1 MRSMKDMSV
10 LITGGGSGIGEEAAR
25 YYAENGAK
33 VTICGRREEKI
44 RAVAE
49 SIGPLCTWVVADV
62 TKTAD
67 LKNIVARCVEHG
79 GGIDALISNAGNMLR
94 RSIGDWTEE
103 SLLDIFHTNVV
114 AGMLLSQEALPHLVQ
129 REGCIIFIGSVYTQ
143 RAFPGAAPY
152 AATKGALEA
161 LVKVLASEV
170 GPQGVRVGAVRPGA
184 VLTEINERSGD
195 FTHEEAAARLE
206 SMANQHVLGRT
217 GTAREIAEGIAY
229 LTCAEWVTGDVLAI
243 DGGLGL
249 GVTI

>member
-44 RAVAE
+44 RAVAQ
-49 SIGPLCTWVVADV
+49 SIGPLCTWIVADV

>member
-1 MRSMKDMSV
+1 
-10 LITGGGSGIGEEAAR
+10 
-25 YYAENGAK
+25 
-33 VTICGRREEKI
+33 
-44 RAVAE
+44 
-49 SIGPLCTWVVADV
+49 
-62 TKTAD
+62 
-67 LKNIVARCVEHG
+67 
-79 GGIDALISNAGNMLR
+79 
-94 RSIGDWTEE
+94 
-103 SLLDIFHTNVV
+103 
-114 AGMLLSQEALPHLVQ
+114 MLLSQEALPHLVQ
-129 REGCIIFIGSVYTQ
+129 RKGSIIFIGSVYTQ

-170 GPQGVRVGAVRPGA
+170 GPKGVRVGAVRPGA

>member
-44 RAVAE
+44 RAVAQ
-49 SIGPLCTWVVADV
+49 SIGPRCTWVVADV

-129 REGCIIFIGSVYTQ
+129 RKGCIIFIGSIQ
-143 RAFPGAAPY
+143 RSFLLPFHFPGFAFY
-152 AATKGALEA
+152 
-161 LVKVLASEV
+161 VIMVLLH
-170 GPQGVRVGAVRPGA
+170 R
-184 VLTEINERSGD
+184 
-195 FTHEEAAARLE
+195 
-206 SMANQHVLGRT
+206 
-217 GTAREIAEGIAY
+217 
-229 LTCAEWVTGDVLAI
+229 
-243 DGGLGL
+243 
-249 GVTI
+249 

>member
-25 YYAENGAK
+25 YYAENDAK

-67 LKNIVARCVEHG
+67 LKNIVTRCVEHG

-103 SLLDIFHTNVV
+103 
-114 AGMLLSQEALPHLVQ
+114 
-129 REGCIIFIGSVYTQ
+129 
-143 RAFPGAAPY
+143 
-152 AATKGALEA
+152 
-161 LVKVLASEV
+161 
-170 GPQGVRVGAVRPGA
+170 
-184 VLTEINERSGD
+184 
-195 FTHEEAAARLE
+195 
-206 SMANQHVLGRT
+206 
-217 GTAREIAEGIAY
+217 
-229 LTCAEWVTGDVLAI
+229 
-243 DGGLGL
+243 
-249 GVTI
+249 

>member
-44 RAVAE
+44 RAVAQ
-49 SIGPLCTWVVADV
+49 SIGPRCTWVVADV